1 LDYRVV
7 EHQPT
12 TNKEPTMTTY
22 RVFTRSFTTLSAILT
37 LAIGVAA
44 TVAPSTARAE
54 NGVFSAFVDDVDD
67 ASFMDYTDDACT
79 SSGQADADACA
90 APSRAIHNTS
100 GTTVKVPA
108 TGSPAPAAGQTNII
122 MRDGGICD
130 PIRHMGC

>member
-1 LDYRVV
+1 
-7 EHQPT
+7 
-12 TNKEPTMTTY
+12 MTTY
-22 RVFTRSFTTLSAILT
+22 RIFTRSFTTLSAILA

-54 NGVFSAFVDDVDD
+54 SSVFGAFVDDVDD

-79 SSGQADADACA
+79 PGGQAGADACA

-108 TGSPAPAAGQTNII
+108 SGAPAPAGASTNII